1 MATDAP
7 LQNGSNDPW
16 QTVRARVEQLKSE
29 ISQEITAKGLRA
41 SGRTQNSLR
50 VEREGNTIVLY
61 GREFF
66 AALENGTAPWSGR
79 TGHKCTAK
87 QFRGIIAQWI
97 EDKGLIVDNIKS
109 ASFLIA
115 RSIMQKGTLTHRN
128 PREDIYTPAITRA
141 TNDIE
146 QQINLFFEQ
155 KIVSAIL
162 KYKRT

>member
-1 MATDAP
+1 MFTDITLKDGAP
-7 LQNGSNDPW
+7 QLWEPL
-16 QTVRARVEQLKSE
+16 RERLEQLKAE

-41 SGRTQNSLR
+41 SGRTQESLH
-50 VEREGNTIVLY
+50 VEQNGNTISLF

-66 AALENGTAPWSGR
+66 ATLENGASPWDGHTGR
-79 TGHKCTAK
+79 RCTAA

-115 RSIMQKGTLTHRN
+115 RSIMQKGTLTYSN
-128 PREDIYTPAITRA
+128 PREDIYTPAVTRA
-141 TNDIE
+141 ADDIE
-146 QQINLFFEQ
+146 KQINLFYSQ
-155 KIVSAIL
+155 KIADTIL

>member
-1 MATDAP
+1 MFTDITLKDGAP
-7 LQNGSNDPW
+7 QLWEPI
-16 QTVRARVEQLKSE
+16 RERLEQLKAE

-41 SGRTQNSLR
+41 SGRTQESLH
-50 VEREGNTIVLY
+50 VEQNGNTISLF

-66 AALENGTAPWSGR
+66 ATLENGASPWDGHTGR
-79 TGHKCTAK
+79 KCTAK

-115 RSIMQKGTLTHRN
+115 RSIMQNGTLTYSN
-128 PREDIYTPAITRA
+128 PREDIYTPAVTRA
-141 TNDIE
+141 ADDIE
-146 QQINLFFEQ
+146 KQINLFYSQ
-155 KIVSAIL
+155 AIADTIL